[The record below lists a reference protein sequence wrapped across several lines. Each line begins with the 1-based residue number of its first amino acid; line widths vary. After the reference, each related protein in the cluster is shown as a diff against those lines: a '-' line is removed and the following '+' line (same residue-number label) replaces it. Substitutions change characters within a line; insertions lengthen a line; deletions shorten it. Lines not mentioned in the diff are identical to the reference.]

1 MKKNV
6 SLLGSLLLLLSLMA
20 CNKETVY
27 QKSILNQSSRELK
40 VVVETT
46 FGGRSDTLEFAAG
59 ETKIVDT
66 FIKSGSDKNGFDCTE
81 DLIDLDIVLP
91 VGDSLVLDLYDEDN
105 WTHLTTKEDSY
116 LHDCQLTITNG
127 DIQ

>member
-27 QKSILNQSSRELK
+27 QKTLINQSTRALK
-40 VVVETT
+40 VVAETT
-46 FGGRSDTLEFAAG
+46 FGGRSDTIAFAAG

-66 FIKSGSDKNGFDCTE
+66 FIKSGNDKQGFDCTE

-91 VGDSLVLDLYDEDN
+91 VGDSLVLNLFDEVN
-105 WTHLTTKEDSY
+105 WTHLTTKEDGY
-116 LHDCQLTITNG
+116 LHDCQLTITDA

>member
-6 SLLGSLLLLLSLMA
+6 SLLGSLLLLLSLVA
-20 CNKETVY
+20 CNKQTAY
-27 QKSILNQSSRELK
+27 QKTLVNQSSRALK

-46 FGGRSDTLEFAAG
+46 FGGRSDTIAFAAG
-59 ETKIVDT
+59 ETKIMDS
-66 FIKSGSDKNGFDCTE
+66 FLKSGNDKQGFDCTE

-91 VGDSLVLDLYDEDN
+91 VGDSLILDLLDEAN
-105 WTHLTTKEDSY
+105 WTQVTTKEDGY
-116 LHDCQLTITNG
+116 LHDCQLTITDA

>member
-6 SLLGSLLLLLSLMA
+6 SLLGSLLLLLLLVA
-20 CNKETVY
+20 CSKETTF
-27 QKSILNQSSRELK
+27 QKTLINQSSRALK

-46 FGGRSDTLEFAAG
+46 FGGRSDTIAFAAG
-59 ETKIVDT
+59 ETKIMDT
-66 FIKSGSDKNGFDCTE
+66 FLKSGNDKQGFDCTE

-91 VGDSLVLDLYDEDN
+91 AGDSLLLDLFDDGN
-105 WTHLTTKEDSY
+105 WIHATTKEDGY
-116 LHDCQLTITNG
+116 LHDCQLTIVDA